1 MEKEIVTKNRVVY
14 GRVQVT
20 LPMPVKEN
28 ILNWRKHSGMG
39 KAEFFRVAFMIG
51 SSILAGALN
60 ARKPDEDYLMDEDH
74 CCALPDARKEGA
86 RNDFLE
92 TGEANEFS

>member
-1 MEKEIVTKNRVVY
+1 MEKEIVTKKRVVY

-51 SSILAGALN
+51 SSILARALN
-60 ARKPDEDYLMDEDH
+60 ARKPDEDYLMDDEH
-74 CCALPDARKEGA
+74 YCALPDARKEGA
-86 RNDFLE
+86 RNDLSE
-92 TGEANEFS
+92 MGKENELS